1 MPHSPLFSKG
11 DTVRIRA
18 DTSLRGVVTDGPR
31 SQNNHWEYAVF
42 VSDQVRWFAES
53 QLVQWDQKLQ
63 PNWTLNHDDLLI
75 RLLQSKLEHPLTD
88 ALYSYRAS
96 RTEFEA
102 YQFRPALKFLGNG
115 GRGILIADEVGLGKT
130 IEAAIIYLE
139 LKARTDANRVLV
151 LCPSRLC
158 QKWHDELLNRF
169 EEDFEVLSRNRVR
182 EIFDQF
188 RRGLMRDM
196 RAIASFETMRS
207 PEIYGTWTELGIPLD
222 LLIVDEAHHLRNE
235 GTKQHHLG
243 VALSQASDANV
254 FLSAT
259 PLHLK
264 ERDLF
269 NLLSLLA
276 PDEFD
281 NHQLFAEQL
290 EPNQYINAAMKLA
303 SASRFDEAFKTLK
316 KVETTALRDRYLQ
329 NPYYED
335 ALRKLQ
341 QARGDRRSTRAAVL
355 EIQQN
360 LGELNTLSG
369 ILSRTRKRE
378 MTAAPLRSASTI
390 NVPLNPRE
398 RALYNAVLN
407 RVQTTVRANPGGAPG
422 FGAIMEER
430 QAASCLPAVAAK
442 LKALRSRGTM
452 DLEVDESP
460 FELAEADRSAHVR
473 PSHGVLEAANA
484 LDESDSKFELL
495 MEILE
500 RVADEGPE
508 SKVLLFSFF
517 RGTLA
522 YLAEQLRR
530 RGFRPLV
537 IHGEIKM
544 PDRYRIID
552 EFKNSPEHQIL
563 LSSEVGAEGLD
574 FQFCNV
580 LVNYD
585 LPWNPMQVEQRI
597 GRLDRFG
604 QKHDKIRIW
613 NFYIDDTIETR
624 IFQRLYDRID
634 LFQRS
639 IGDLE
644 AILGQVIKE
653 LTQTV
658 LTREL
663 APHEQVRLAEE
674 AANRVLRRQAAEE
687 ELDRHKDALL
697 GQGAIL
703 DQRIM
708 NALESGRFISG
719 NEVRAMVFRYLQEAF
734 PSSRVIQA
742 GHEPCAVIEMDPTF
756 LVQLSR
762 TIEKENLR
770 ARVSPALSRALS
782 GARRLRVTFDSDMA
796 RQSQEL
802 DFVTISH
809 PLAIAALNYW
819 KDCHPQGLPCG
830 RIAIAGPGE
839 EAGLGAYYLYE
850 IDIRA
855 VNGDVTLEPVVI
867 LDDGRVAVG
876 TARSILGELQQPQNL
891 GVLPEPDSDA
901 VLSLLEEADAIV
913 ARKRAQLEEN
923 ARRRN
928 DAALIARKAAL
939 RSSFGAKIR
948 RAVRL
953 RDSDTDERIRRMYA
967 SQAIKLETILDAKLK
982 ELENLREV
990 SVSSRLVM
998 GGRVKVVDAA
1008 GLTRS

>member
-1 MPHSPLFSKG
+1 MLQTPLFAKG

-18 DTSLRGVVTDGPR
+18 DPSLRGVITDGPR
-31 SQNNHWEYAVF
+31 SQNSHWEYAVF
-42 VSDQVRWFAES
+42 ASDQVRWFTES
-53 QLVQWDQKLQ
+53 QLVQWDRQLQ
-63 PNWTLNHDDLLI
+63 PNWATNHDELLV

-102 YQFRPALKFLGNG
+102 YQFRPALKFLRNG

-158 QKWHDELLNRF
+158 KKWHDELLNRF
-169 EEDFEVLSRNRVR
+169 EEDFEVLSTKRIRDLF
-182 EIFDQF
+182 EQF
-188 RRGLMRDM
+188 RRGHMREI
-196 RAIASFETMRS
+196 RAIASIEAMRS

-235 GTKQHHLG
+235 GTRQYHLG
-243 VALSQASDANV
+243 VALSQASDATV

-264 ERDLF
+264 QRDLF
-269 NLLSLLA
+269 NLLNLLA

-281 NHQLFAEQL
+281 DHQLFADQI
-290 EPNQYINAAMKLA
+290 EPNQYINAAMQFV
-303 SASRFDEAFKTLK
+303 SSGRFNEAFKMLRR
-316 KVETTALRDRYLQ
+316 VESTALRDRYLR

-335 ALRKLQ
+335 ALRRLQ
-341 QARGDRRSTRAAVL
+341 QASVGRHSSRSEVI

-360 LGELNTLSG
+360 LGELNTLTG

-378 MTAAPLRSASTI
+378 MTAAPLRSAST
-390 NVPLNPRE
+390 VLVTLNPRE
-398 RALYNAVLN
+398 RALYDAILN
-407 RVQTTVRANPGGAPG
+407 RVQTTVRASSGRTPG

-442 LKALRSRGTM
+442 FLELTRRGRV
-452 DLEVDESP
+452 DFEVEESQ
-460 FELAEADRSAHVR
+460 FELAEHDEASQ
-473 PSHGVLEAANA
+473 PSPSQLILEAAFE
-484 LDESDSKFELL
+484 LDESDSKLAKL
-495 MEILE
+495 MEILAHVVE
-500 RVADEGPE
+500 EGPE
-508 SKVLLFSFF
+508 SKVLLFSYF

-522 YLAEQLRR
+522 YLTEQLKL
-530 RGFRPLV
+530 RGLRPLV
-537 IHGEIKM
+537 IHGEVKL

-552 EFKNSPEHQIL
+552 EFKSNPDHQIL

-604 QKHDKIRIW
+604 QKHDKIRIY
-613 NFYIDDTIETR
+613 NFYIEDTIETR

-644 AILGQVIKE
+644 AILGEEIKE
-653 LTQTV
+653 LTQKI

-663 APHEQVRLAEE
+663 DPHEQERLAEE
-674 AANRVLRRQAAEE
+674 AANRILRRKAAEE
-687 ELDRHKDALL
+687 ELDRNKDALL

-719 NEVRAMVFRYLQEAF
+719 NEVRALVFSFLNECFHAT
-734 PSSRVIQA
+734 RVIRE
-742 GHEPCAVIEMDPTF
+742 GNEPCAVIEMDPTL
-756 LVQLSR
+756 LVHLSR
-762 TIEKENLR
+762 TIERENLR
-770 ARVSPALSRALS
+770 ARVSSALNDALS
-782 GARRLRVTFDSDMA
+782 GLRRLRVTFDNDMA

-809 PLAIAALNYW
+809 PLAVAARNHW
-819 KDCHPQGLPCG
+819 KDKQPQGLPCG
-830 RIAIAGPGE
+830 RATIKGPRAE
-839 EAGLGAYYLYE
+839 VGLGAYYLYE
-850 IDIRA
+850 IDVRA
-855 VNGDVTLEPVVI
+855 VNGDVKLEPVVI
-867 LDDGRVAVG
+867 LDDGRVAIE
-876 TARSILGELQQPQNL
+876 TAQNLLSELQQPQNL
-891 GVLPEPDSDA
+891 DQLPESDTDV
-901 VLSLLEEADAIV
+901 VLRLLQKADAII
-913 ARKRAQLEEN
+913 AQKRTQLEVT

-928 DAALIARKAAL
+928 DAALIAREAAL
-939 RSSFGAKIR
+939 RNSFSAKIG

-953 RDSDTDERIRRMYA
+953 RNSATDERIRRMFA
-967 SQAIKLETILDAKLK
+967 SQAIRLETAMDAKLE
-982 ELENLREV
+982 ELDQLREV
-990 SVSSRLVM
+990 GVSSRLVL
-998 GGRVKVVDAA
+998 GGRVKVIDSA
-1008 GLTRS
+1008 GTP